1 MGLARIAWQIK
12 ATISQTKTLN
22 KPPENRKLMANS
34 SWQLDALQH
43 HQGRLGYFNEGRQLF

>member
-1 MGLARIAWQIK
+1 MGLARIACQIK

-34 SWQLDALQH
+34 NWQLDALQH
-43 HQGRLGYFNEGRQLF
+43 RQVRLGYFNEGRQLF